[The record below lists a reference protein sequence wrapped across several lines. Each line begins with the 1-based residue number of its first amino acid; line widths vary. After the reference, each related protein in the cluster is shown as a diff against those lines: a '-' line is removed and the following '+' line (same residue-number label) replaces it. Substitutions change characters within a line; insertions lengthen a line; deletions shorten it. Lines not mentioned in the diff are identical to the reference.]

1 MTIRKRTAKSGT
13 ASITR
18 RRFAALALGAVAAP
32 ALVGRARAAGVI
44 KIGDIQSLTG
54 PSASYGIRA
63 RDGAILAVEA
73 ANAAGG
79 FKDAKGESWTFEK
92 IDADMANEAKQAL
105 TLYRQFATDPAV
117 IGVVGP
123 TNSVGWIAT
132 VPVARSMKLPILCNG
147 SMAPVKEWNPY
158 AYRTNPIA
166 AFATPIMLKKVL
178 ELEHGH
184 RVAVIYDQAQDAQ
197 AADAEICRRQQKE
210 LGYELV
216 ADEAFRSNDQDF
228 SAQISKN
235 KAANPDIIHVAAATG
250 DGVKVVTQLRGSG
263 LTAPLTT
270 GTGSFYDP
278 VYWDGTNGVI
288 KDSYTWLST
297 DLASP
302 APAVQKFL
310 EDYKRFPQAATYI
323 SVLGYD
329 TVATLIEALR
339 RAGTVDRDKVQAVL
353 SSLEYTAPLG
363 TKVSFKNPPGGDNLT
378 PTLVVIKITG
388 RAAYVKV

>member
-1 MTIRKRTAKSGT
+1 MAQRNRTTKHGKT
-13 ASITR
+13 LITR
-18 RRFAALALGAVAAP
+18 RHFATLALGAVAAP
-32 ALVGRARAAGVI
+32 AIIGRAHAAGVI

-54 PSASYGIRA
+54 PSAAYGIRA
-63 RDGAILAVEA
+63 RDGAILAIEA

-79 FKDAKGESWTFEK
+79 VKDAKGETWRFEK
-92 IDADMANEAKQAL
+92 IDVDMGNEAKQTL

-132 VPVARSMKLPILCNG
+132 VPVAAQVKLPILCNG
-147 SMAPVKEWNPY
+147 SMAPVKQWNPF

-166 AFATPIMLKKVL
+166 AFATPIMIKKVL
-178 ELEHGH
+178 TLEKAK
-184 RVAVIYDQAQDAQ
+184 RLAVIYDQAQDAQ
-197 AADAEICRRQQKE
+197 AADAEICRKQQKE

-228 SAQISKN
+228 SAQIAKIR
-235 KAANPDIIHVAAATG
+235 AAKPDVIHVAAATG
-250 DGVKVVTQLRGSG
+250 DGVKVASQLRGAG
-263 LTAPLTT
+263 LTMALTT

-278 VYWDGTNGVI
+278 VYWDGTNGGI
-288 KDSYTWLST
+288 KGCYTWLST

-302 APAVQKFL
+302 SPVVKKFL
-310 EDYKRFPQAATYI
+310 DDYKRFPLEATYI

-329 TVATLIEALR
+329 TVAVLIEAIR
-339 RAGTVDRDKVQAVL
+339 RTGVVDRAKVQATL
-353 SSLEYTAPLG
+353 SNMQYTAPLG
-363 TKVSFKNPPGGDNLT
+363 TQVSFKNPPGGDNLT
-378 PTLVVIKITG
+378 PSLVVVKITG